1 MAAKRILKERND
13 SISSLSSLG
22 HRKEVWGKMYA
33 TLSEST
39 FREFRN
45 NSRKQ
50 SHSQSSNLDD
60 DQEEWEAAKLK
71 FDDIISEFHK
81 E

>member
-1 MAAKRILKERND
+1 
-13 SISSLSSLG
+13 
-22 HRKEVWGKMYA
+22 MYA

-60 DQEEWEAAKLK
+60 DQEEWEAAKLE
-71 FDDIISEFHK
+71 FDDITSEFHK

>member
-1 MAAKRILKERND
+1 
-13 SISSLSSLG
+13 
-22 HRKEVWGKMYA
+22 MYA

-45 NSRKQ
+45 NNRKQ
-50 SHSQSSNLDD
+50 SHSQSYNLGDA
-60 DQEEWEAAKLK
+60 QEEWEAAKLK